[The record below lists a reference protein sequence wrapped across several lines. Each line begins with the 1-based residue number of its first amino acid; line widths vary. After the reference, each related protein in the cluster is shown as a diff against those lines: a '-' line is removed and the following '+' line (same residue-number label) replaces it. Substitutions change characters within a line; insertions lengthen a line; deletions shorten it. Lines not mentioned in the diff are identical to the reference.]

1 MEITEYIYEFVVEP
15 SYKNYTRADFNRDGH
30 SRKIMGEAASSK
42 SYSDTS
48 KSSVKRNKR
57 YVDSP
62 KDRSQLIY
70 LINGPG
76 HA

>member
-30 SRKIMGEAASSK
+30 SRKRIGDAASSK
-42 SYSDTS
+42 AYSVKS
-48 KSSVKRNKR
+48 KSAVKRNKR

-62 KDRSQLIY
+62 KE
-70 LINGPG
+70 
-76 HA
+76 